1 MRDRFRCLPSC
12 GRKFSEIAE
21 TCDMNGHAGKDLVP
35 CADDC
40 RGGVP
45 PASRSAMTRWGPRSA
60 AMCLASLLLL
70 MSQTAT
76 AEEDYYWEVIGRCR
90 TESGTKSYLRR
101 YPNGKYATKAHDCL
115 KRWEA
120 EEQSAWDRVKA
131 CDDVEAVRRFVQEH
145 PESPHVAEA
154 SACIEIHARK
164 AQVERMLHEC
174 RAHFRAGRISTGRV
188 GNALEC
194 YGRVLDEDPGNPDA
208 LEGIDEI
215 VAHYSNKAV
224 AALDRG
230 DPIDAEREIERVEE
244 IVPESP
250 DVEALRR
257 RLEELNRD
265 IAVQAEIER
274 EREKLR
280 EAAEDLF
287 EQGEHEEVIAL
298 VENAG
303 KRGVDDKRAS
313 ALARQSEDAL
323 AAEEAIR
330 SLEAKVG
337 EVRERIEQGDTAGA
351 RTSLEEANALG
362 LDPETHRM
370 LAAEIDAAEREKDEA
385 ARRQA
390 REAMV
395 SESRALRET
404 GDFDGAREAL
414 RRALDS
420 GLPEA
425 RYRAEMEGTD
435 RLEAAEML
443 ATTCLEHKSRRRWQ
457 RALDCVRR
465 VLELDGGSAEARE
478 EERQLDMLVAFST
491 VHQSPSVEGYFQ
503 FIQNYPW
510 SAFVD
515 AANDGLRELEDSYW
529 EEVRAE
535 GTPERYRRY
544 LDIYPAGKYRNE
556 ARRLAAGG

>member
-1 MRDRFRCLPSC
+1 
-12 GRKFSEIAE
+12 
-21 TCDMNGHAGKDLVP
+21 MNGRAGRGLIS

-40 RGGVP
+40 RRGVP
-45 PASRSAMTRWGPRSA
+45 AASRSAMARWGRRPA
-60 AMCLASLLLL
+60 AICLASSLLL

-76 AEEDYYWEVIGRCR
+76 ANVEEDVYWEAIHGCK
-90 TESGTKSYLRR
+90 TELGTKKYLDR
-101 YPNGKYATKAHDCL
+101 YPKGKYATKAQDCL

-120 EEQSAWDRVKA
+120 EEQAAWDRVKA
-131 CDDVEAVRRFVQEH
+131 CDDVEAVQRFVQEH
-145 PESPHVAEA
+145 PKSPYVAEA
-154 SACIEIHARK
+154 SECIENHARQ

-174 RAHFRAGRISTGRV
+174 RAHFRAGRISTGLV

-194 YGRVLDEDPGNPDA
+194 YGKVLDEDPGNRAA
-208 LEGIDEI
+208 LEGIDEV

-230 DPIDAEREIERVEE
+230 DPIDAERQIERVAE

-250 DVEALRR
+250 DVEALRT
-257 RLEELNRD
+257 RLEELNRE
-265 IAVQAEIER
+265 IAVQAELER
-274 EREKLR
+274 ERERLR
-280 EAAEDLF
+280 EAAEELF
-287 EQGEHEEVIAL
+287 EQGAHEEVVTL

-313 ALARQSEDAL
+313 ALARQAEDAL
-323 AAEEAIR
+323 AAEEVIR
-330 SLEAKVG
+330 SIEAKVS

-351 RTSLEEANALG
+351 RTSLEAANAMG
-362 LDPETHRM
+362 LDSETYRM
-370 LAAEIDAAEREKDEA
+370 LAAEIDAVEREKDEA
-385 ARRQA
+385 ARLQA
-390 REAMV
+390 REAMI

-404 GDFDGAREAL
+404 GDFEAAREAL

-425 RYRAEMEGTD
+425 RYRAEMEGVD
-435 RLEAAEML
+435 RLEAAQML

-457 RALDCVRR
+457 KALDCVRR

-503 FIQNYPW
+503 FIQSYPW
-510 SAFVD
+510 SVFVD
-515 AANDGLRELEDSYW
+515 VANDGLREMEDSYW
-529 EEVRAE
+529 EEVREEDTA
-535 GTPERYRRY
+535 ERYRRY